1 MFFKKKITL
10 ELFVKEHFLPL
21 IKEATESELDLLYED
36 ISKVSNLQ
44 IEKNILSFE
53 LFLLFVYL
61 SGRGLST
68 INGFDFN
75 TGVKFNTLIDK
86 TMQEKFT
93 NLKLNQKWLDKER
106 GVVLSDMFNYYKNKS
121 TAYREAELSYHN
133 GQIDKDELSKQICKI
148 FFSIENDDVD
158 AHLITVMGEIH
169 KGGFMFLY
177 EKLSNY
183 AKEYKLA

>member
-1 MFFKKKITL
+1 
-10 ELFVKEHFLPL
+10 
-21 IKEATESELDLLYED
+21 
-36 ISKVSNLQ
+36 
-44 IEKNILSFE
+44 
-53 LFLLFVYL
+53 
-61 SGRGLST
+61 
-68 INGFDFN
+68 
-75 TGVKFNTLIDK
+75 
-86 TMQEKFT
+86 MQEKFT

-106 GVVLSDMFNYYKNKS
+106 GVVLNDMFNYYKNKS
-121 TAYREAELSYHN
+121 TVYREAELSYHN